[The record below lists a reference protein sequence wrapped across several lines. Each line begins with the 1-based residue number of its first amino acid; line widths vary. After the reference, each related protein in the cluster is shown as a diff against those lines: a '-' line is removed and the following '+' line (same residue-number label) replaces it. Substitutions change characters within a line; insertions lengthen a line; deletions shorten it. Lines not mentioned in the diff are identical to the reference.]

1 MFHQIT
7 VENEKKVYKVEKEMY
22 SSSEAEEEMYLS
34 SEAEEEMY
42 SSSEAE
48 EEMYSSSEDE
58 LQPAENRFQNI
69 MGAVGRSGNSMGS
82 VMMRGGASL
91 RKSVKKRGGG
101 ASKGLMRK
109 WNEKRGKIKETP
121 LNHVEWNVEDKHNLV
136 YKLFKKYHGQV
147 EDFQEKGKS
156 RSKVTGKKAW
166 KMYFAG
172 KDPFVQFEIF
182 KYWIGSHKWKS
193 TVTVLKA
200 LRLWTHLQNCLSNS
214 LPRGPI
220 YQQPQQPVYQQPQQ
234 PVYQQ
239 PQQPVYQQPQQPV
252 YQQPPQAPSLPPAFP
267 PQAPALPPQAPSLP
281 PALPPQAPALPPAL
295 PPRQ

>member
-7 VENEKKVYKVEKEMY
+7 LETKREKVYQ
-22 SSSEAEEEMYLS
+22 EEEMYSS

-58 LQPAENRFQNI
+58 LQPAENRFQN
-69 MGAVGRSGNSMGS
+69 MVGAVGRSGNSMGS
-82 VMMRGGASL
+82 AIMRGGRSL
-91 RKSVKKRGGG
+91 RKTAKKKGG

-172 KDPFVQFEIF
+172 KDPFVQFEVF
-182 KYWIGSHKWKS
+182 KYWISSHKWKS

-214 LPRGPI
+214 LPRPPA
-220 YQQPQQPVYQQPQQ
+220 YQPQQPAYQPQQPVYQQPA
-234 PVYQQ
+234 PTYQQ
-239 PQQPVYQQPQQPV
+239 
-252 YQQPPQAPSLPPAFP
+252 
-267 PQAPALPPQAPSLP
+267 PALPPQAPVLP
-281 PALPPQAPALPPAL
+281 PQAPVLQPQALPPVLPPQAPAYQPQALPPSLPPQAPALPP
-295 PPRQ
+295 RQ

>member
-7 VENEKKVYKVEKEMY
+7 LETKREKVYQ
-22 SSSEAEEEMYLS
+22 
-34 SEAEEEMY
+34 EEEMY

-58 LQPAENRFQNI
+58 LQPAENRFQN
-69 MGAVGRSGNSMGS
+69 MVGAVGRSGNSMGS
-82 VMMRGGASL
+82 AIMRGGRSL
-91 RKSVKKRGGG
+91 RKTAKKKGG

-172 KDPFVQFEIF
+172 KDPFVQFEVF
-182 KYWIGSHKWKS
+182 KYWISSHKWKS

-214 LPRGPI
+214 LPRPPA
-220 YQQPQQPVYQQPQQ
+220 YQPQQPAYQPQQPVYQQPA
-234 PVYQQ
+234 PTYQQ
-239 PQQPVYQQPQQPV
+239 
-252 YQQPPQAPSLPPAFP
+252 
-267 PQAPALPPQAPSLP
+267 PALPPQAPVLP
-281 PALPPQAPALPPAL
+281 PQAPVLQPQALPPVLPPQAPAYQPQALPPSLPPQAPALPP
-295 PPRQ
+295 RQ

>member
-7 VENEKKVYKVEKEMY
+7 METERENVYQAEEYMYSSSEAEEEMY

-42 SSSEAE
+42 SSSE
-48 EEMYSSSEDE
+48 DE
-58 LQPAENRFQNI
+58 LQPAENRFQNMI
-69 MGAVGRSGNSMGS
+69 GAVGRSGNSMGS
-82 VMMRGGASL
+82 AIMRGGASL
-91 RKSVKKRGGG
+91 RKTAKKKGG

-109 WNEKRGKIKETP
+109 WNEKRGKIKETA

-172 KDPFVQFEIF
+172 KDPFVQFEVF

-214 LPRGPI
+214 LPRPPV
-220 YQQPQQPVYQQPQQ
+220 YQPQQPAYQPQQPVYQPQQPAYQPQQ
-234 PVYQQ
+234 PVY
-239 PQQPVYQQPQQPV
+239 QPQQPV
-252 YQQPPQAPSLPPAFP
+252 YQQPP
-267 PQAPALPPQAPSLP
+267 ALPPQAPVFPL
-281 PALPPQAPALPPAL
+281 QVPALPPAL